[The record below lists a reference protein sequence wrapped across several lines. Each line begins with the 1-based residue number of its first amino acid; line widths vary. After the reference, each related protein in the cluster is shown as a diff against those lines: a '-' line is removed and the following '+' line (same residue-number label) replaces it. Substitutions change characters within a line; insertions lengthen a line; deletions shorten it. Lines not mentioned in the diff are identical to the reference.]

1 MRGQTKHH
9 YAANVTLVI
18 VSLVIHCYDR
28 PNRARVRENIVKY
41 WTLYMEGRI
50 KVMMKFCDDG
60 EYDDVVS
67 EMLSSLVS

>member
-1 MRGQTKHH
+1 MRGLPSHH
-9 YAANVTLVI
+9 FAAIFTLVI

-41 WTLYMEGRI
+41 CTLYMEGRK
-50 KVMMKFCDDG
+50 KVMMKFCDGG

-67 EMLSSLVS
+67 EMVSSLVS